1 MSLNIKN
8 TYLERLTDK
17 FYSKINITPVKDPTL
32 VIFNEN
38 LAEEIGFDEKEIEL
52 MKKEGNRI
60 FSGNRLMENSIP
72 IAQAYAGHQFGYF
85 TMLGDGRAV
94 LLGEQ
99 MTSQGKLWDI
109 QLKGSGI
116 TPYSRRGDG
125 KAALA
130 PMLREYIISE
140 AMNYLGIPTTRSLA
154 VVRYDNFSEI
164 VEVKIID
171 NEENSFLG
179 DNFYGE
185 ENRKL
190 TKEDIKNLI
199 YQK

>member
-60 FSGNRLMENSIP
+60 FSGNKLMENSIP